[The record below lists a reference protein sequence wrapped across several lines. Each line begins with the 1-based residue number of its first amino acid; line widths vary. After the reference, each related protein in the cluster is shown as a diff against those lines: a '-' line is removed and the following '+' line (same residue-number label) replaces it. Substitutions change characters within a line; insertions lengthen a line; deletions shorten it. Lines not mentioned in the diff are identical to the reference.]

1 MRDAALSD
9 RPDDRRGA
17 DGREV
22 PVDTPMLRMQVEP
35 LGELVRPL
43 EDREAGLRMSAMP
56 RKAEGSRE
64 ALRSRLDEL
73 AGVTEPT
80 RLAIVASLLL
90 EAGCAVAGVLAF
102 LAFVDGRYLAAG
114 GLAVVAAVACE
125 LAYRIDAT

>member
-1 MRDAALSD
+1 
-9 RPDDRRGA
+9 
-17 DGREV
+17 
-22 PVDTPMLRMQVEP
+22 
-35 LGELVRPL
+35 
-43 EDREAGLRMSAMP
+43 MSAMP